1 MTPVIARQPKIIGRQ
16 LCKSDKRYK
25 KLGTVLP
32 FLNVCKWKLLSW
44 LRSGSSWPRLSFHF
58 CGDGM
63 SLNVACNSCIQTSEA
78 SF

>member
-1 MTPVIARQPKIIGRQ
+1 MPVIARQPKIIGRQ

-32 FLNVCKWKLLSW
+32 FLNVCKLLSW
-44 LRSGSSWPRLSFHF
+44 LRSGSKRPRLSFYF

-63 SLNVACNSCIQTSEA
+63 SLKLACNSCIQTSEA